1 MVFDFSVYFL
11 LALTGLLAGFLD
23 AVAGGGGLI
32 TIPALLS
39 AGLPPHMALGTNKVA
54 ASLSS
59 LTSAITFYRQRLFQP
74 GFWWRALLA
83 AAVGALVGTLLV
95 NLINAAWLEKLLP
108 LLIFGVAIYT
118 IVNRRHEHQGNQL
131 PRPNQRLYRR
141 QWGQGLLLGAYD
153 GAFGPGAG
161 AFLIVSSMAL
171 YRLNLLLSSGL
182 AKGMVLTSN
191 LVSLLTFIALG
202 QVDWILGLTLSVGIM
217 AGSFIGA
224 HSAIRFGA
232 GFIRPIFVVMVLAL
246 SLKLAW
252 QAWF

>member
-1 MVFDFSVYFL
+1 MALDFSVYFL

-23 AVAGGGGLI
+23 AVAGGGGLV

-59 LTSAITFYRQRLFQP
+59 LTSALTFYRQRLLQP

-83 AAVGALVGTLLV
+83 AAVGALVGTLLI
-95 NLINAAWLEKLLP
+95 NQINALWLEKLLP

-118 IVNRRHEHQGNQL
+118 IVNRRREHQGNQL
-131 PRPNQRLYRR
+131 PRPGQQLHRR
-141 QWGQGLLLGAYD
+141 QWWQGGLLGAYD

-171 YRLNLLLSSGL
+171 YRLNLLLASGL

-224 HSAIRFGA
+224 RSAIRFGA